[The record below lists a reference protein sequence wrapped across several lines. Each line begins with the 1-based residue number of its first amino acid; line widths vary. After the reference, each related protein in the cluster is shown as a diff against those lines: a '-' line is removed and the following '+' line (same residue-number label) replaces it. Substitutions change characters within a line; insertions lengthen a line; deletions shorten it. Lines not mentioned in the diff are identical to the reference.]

1 VYTLEVNHDIL
12 PEIRSR
18 QSCREYLKTSIPQDA
33 VQRILDAGCQA
44 PSGANQQPWHM
55 IVVDSPKRKRAIRN
69 ACEVADR
76 GFHQHATA
84 TVRRWLEDHG
94 ITTEKPFLTDAPV
107 LIAVLYDPKAPY
119 SLHSVWIAIAFM
131 LLQATREGL
140 GSLPYTPSAAD
151 IKALLNV
158 PQHLQLASILPIGV
172 PRETVRQPRKPLTET
187 QSWNQYGASRN
198 PVA

>member
-1 VYTLEVNHDIL
+1 MSHDIL

-18 QSCREYLKTSIPQDA
+18 RSCREYLPTPVSQDA
-33 VQRILDAGCQA
+33 IQRILDAGCNA

-55 IVVDSPKRKRAIRN
+55 IVVDCPERKQAIRT
-69 ACEVADR
+69 ACEQADR
-76 GFHQHATA
+76 TFHENATA
-84 TVRRWLEDHG
+84 TVREWMEDHS

-151 IKALLNV
+151 VKNLLNV
-158 PQHLQLASILPIGV
+158 PKHLQFAAILPLGV
-172 PRETVRQPRKPLTET
+172 PRESVCQPRKPSSET
-187 QSWNQYGASRN
+187 QSWNRYGGSRE
-198 PVA
+198 PAA